1 MTLENKAAFARRLG
15 WNRSTVTRAAQAGR
29 LVLVGNRVDVE
40 ASLARLK
47 ATEGGRT
54 DVAARH
60 AAERAAVAP
69 QAIAAPG
76 NAPAPAQAPR
86 TGENT
91 APAPPDADGATDGG
105 SRARY
110 KAMVLHFENQQI
122 KLGMAM
128 ARGLRFTRQD
138 VAREAAALGAIVR
151 SAVERVI
158 DQTAPRLAVMTEPE
172 RRRVL
177 LATELRAVRHALRA
191 EFPRALRR
199 LRSAQQRG
207 NA

>member
-1 MTLENKAAFARRLG
+1 MPLENKAAFARRLN

-29 LVLVGNRVDVE
+29 LVMVGKMVDVE

-60 AAERAAVAP
+60 ATERGAPVSQAAGTIVAGHT
-69 QAIAAPG
+69 A
-76 NAPAPAQAPR
+76 AQAPC
-86 TGENT
+86 TAENDT
-91 APAPPDADGATDGG
+91 PAMADADGAG
-105 SRARY
+105 RARY
-110 KAMVLHFENQQI
+110 KAITLQFENQQI

-128 ARGLRFTRQD
+128 ARGLRFTRKD
-138 VAREAAALGAIVR
+138 VAREATALGAIVR

-158 DQTAPRLAVMTEPE
+158 DQTAPRLAVMTDDD
-172 RRRVL
+172 RRRHL
-177 LATELRAVRHALRA
+177 LAAELRAVRRALRT

-199 LRSAQQRG
+199 LRSIQQRG
-207 NA
+207 EA

>member
-1 MTLENKAAFARRLG
+1 MTLETKAAFARRLN

-29 LVLVGNRVDVE
+29 LVLVGERVDVE

-60 AAERAAVAP
+60 AAEREQGRPHVAMQAQTPATAP
-69 QAIAAPG
+69 QAPR
-76 NAPAPAQAPR
+76 APAQ
-86 TGENT
+86 E
-91 APAPPDADGATDGG
+91 PAEATDTDGT

-110 KAMVLHFENQQI
+110 KALVLHFENQQI

-128 ARGLRFTRQD
+128 ARGLRFARKD
-138 VAREAAALGAIVR
+138 AAREATALGAIVR
-151 SAVERVI
+151 SSVERVI
-158 DQTAPRLAVMTEPE
+158 DQTAPRLAVMTDTA
-172 RRRVL
+172 RRRDL
-177 LATELRAVRHALRA
+177 LATELRSVRRALRA

-199 LRSAQQRG
+199 LRSAASQRG
-207 NA
+207 EA

>member
-1 MTLENKAAFARRLG
+1 MTLETKAAFARRLN

-29 LVLVGNRVDVE
+29 LVMVGSLVDVE
-40 ASLARLK
+40 ASLARLQS
-47 ATEGGRT
+47 TEGGRA

-60 AAERAAVAP
+60 AAERGQGGAT
-69 QAIAAPG
+69 
-76 NAPAPAQAPR
+76 PAPAAQNATAAQKTPR
-86 TGENT
+86 TPEI
-91 APAPPDADGATDGG
+91 DAASMGDVAGATDGG

-128 ARGLRFTRQD
+128 ARGLRFAHQD
-138 VAREAAALGAIVR
+138 VTREATAMGAIVR
-151 SAVERVI
+151 SAIERVI
-158 DQTAPRLAVMTEPE
+158 DQTAPRLAVMTAAD
-172 RRRVL
+172 RRRHL
-177 LATELRAVRHALRA
+177 LATELRAVRRALRA

-207 NA
+207 QA